1 MINYNVIFF
10 MLIIFVGLFLVYL
23 WIKYVVFVN
32 KLVFFNKKIN
42 IDE

>member
-23 WIKYVVFVN
+23 WIKCVVFVK
-32 KLVFFNKKIN
+32 KLVFFNKKN
-42 IDE
+42 YIDE

>member
-10 MLIIFVGLFLVYL
+10 MLIIFVGFFLVYL